1 MSIWTSYSDS
11 SERIVS
17 PPLPITIPMKSG
29 LIWIEEIRGAC
40 AASSVRASGSASSIR
55 SRMKLRASFA

>member
-1 MSIWTSYSDS
+1 MSICTSKSDS

-29 LIWIEEIRGAC
+29 LIWIDEIRGA
-40 AASSVRASGSASSIR
+40 
-55 SRMKLRASFA
+55 